1 MSNLGLP
8 DNRPAL
14 AWLLGYLT
22 GSGAARVSYL
32 RWDARRLGG
41 PRAGL
46 SQSQISAAARTLGVH
61 RTSID
66 GKAWWTLTD
75 TAGGAR

>member
-46 SQSQISAAARTLGVH
+46 SQSQISAAARTLAGCNGH
-61 RTSID
+61 RS
-66 GKAWWTLTD
+66 
-75 TAGGAR
+75 TARRGGR